1 MSESTELVV
10 AADHAPAVHTDR
22 DVHLSDRARE
32 RIAGGVAVETTRA
45 YARQWA
51 TFGTWCQDAG
61 RVPLP
66 ATPETL
72 AEYVTSLAD
81 AGYADSTIEQAM
93 AAIRTMHRT
102 AGYKGEPDTD
112 AALLVLRDH
121 RRESRRRPKQATPI
135 LIDELRAMIATCDH
149 DTPRGL
155 RDHVLLVL
163 GVALMGRRSEM
174 AALELDDLT
183 ETNDGLVVLI
193 RRSKTD
199 QAAKGREVAIPYGQH
214 AETCPVRVM
223 RAWIALLAEHGITE
237 GRVLRSVTRHGHIGE
252 RLNAR
257 HVDSVVKERVATAGL
272 PEPEGYSA
280 HSLRAGGAT
289 LSAIAGHP
297 ISAIAEHGG
306 WAPTSPVV
314 IGYVRRVSR
323 WRDNALH
330 GTGM

>member
-1 MSESTELVV
+1 MTGDLVRRDDT
-10 AADHAPAVHTDR
+10 ATVHTDR

-45 YARQWA
+45 YARQWLA
-51 TFGTWCQDAG
+51 FTTWCEDEG

-66 ATPETL
+66 ATPQTF
-72 AEYVTSLAD
+72 AEYVTMLAD
-81 AGYADSTIEQAM
+81 RGYANSTIEQAM
-93 AAIRTMHRT
+93 ASIRTMHRT

-121 RRESRRRPKQATPI
+121 RRESRRRPRQATPI

-149 DTPRGL
+149 STPRGL

-163 GVALMGRRSEM
+163 GVAMMGRRSEM
-174 AALELDDLT
+174 VALELDDLT

-193 RRSKTD
+193 RKSKTD

-223 RAWIALLAEHGITE
+223 RAWIATLAEHGITE
-237 GRVLRSVTRHGHIGE
+237 GRVLRSVTRHGHIGAS
-252 RLNAR
+252 LSAR
-257 HVDSVVKERVATAGL
+257 AVDRVVKERVVAAGL

-289 LSAIAGHP
+289 LSALAGHP

-323 WRDNALH
+323 WRDNAMT